1 MSGWLLPPRSIQ
13 VWLPPGYHRTGSSS
27 KQQGRKQQHRRRQH
41 HPTLYCHDGQNAVS
55 DADSWTG
62 RSWRL
67 TGALTRLLDHGLL
80 DQDVLPIV
88 VLLSSTEGDFLPGI
102 RRRHLEYG
110 DINLPFSTAHAD
122 WVAQTVKP
130 LVDRRF
136 RTLAGATYAM
146 GTSLGGQAA
155 LYLNLRHPDDFQGA
169 ACLSPCFHPGILAA
183 VAEDGGQKGTPL
195 LRGKKIYMD
204 MGGDLGEET
213 VPLFDL
219 LDHTTEKH
227 AWNPGYWWLDTS
239 LQPAVSSMCQLLDE
253 ADVDYAYEEV
263 PGGRHNERAWSL
275 RIDKPLRHLLGKKSK
290 A

>member
-1 MSGWLLPPRSIQ
+1 
-13 VWLPPGYHRTGSSS
+13 
-27 KQQGRKQQHRRRQH
+27 
-41 HPTLYCHDGQNAVS
+41 
-55 DADSWTG
+55 
-62 RSWRL
+62 
-67 TGALTRLLDHGLL
+67 LLDHGLL
-80 DQDVLPIV
+80 KDDLLPIV
-88 VLLSSTEGDFLPGI
+88 VLLPSTEGDFLPGI

-122 WVAQTVKP
+122 WVAQSVKP
-130 LVDRRF
+130 VVDRRF

-146 GTSLGGQAA
+146 GSSLGGQAA
-155 LYLNLRHPDDFQGA
+155 LYLNIRHPDQFEGA

-183 VAEDGGQKGTPL
+183 VTDGQRTP

-204 MGGDLGEET
+204 MGGDFGEDT

-239 LQPAVSSMCQLLDE
+239 LQPAVTSMCQRLDQ
-253 ADVDYAYEEV
+253 ADVDYAYQEI

-275 RIDKPLRHLLGKKSK
+275 RIDKPLRHLLGKTLK